1 MRFGL
6 LAGFVGLLVGFGL
19 GTAGCSNGGEEGD
32 PRLGSS
38 GQARPEILTP
48 ADLPP
53 LGSLELV
60 VTSEPRVRLGFK
72 QSAVIE
78 ALLTDGEGN
87 PVVGSS
93 VSFGLLGRPQD
104 ASLERIITVTDE
116 DGLASTTL
124 ITGAKPAAFS
134 VRVSAPGAY
143 DQLVDVAVSNAGFG
157 TLAVRARY
165 YGPRAA
171 NERTVV
177 TKAGGECDKLT
188 EDGVGDAMM
197 RLAKG
202 QDEVQFLA
210 LPANLDYAVL
220 GYAFGADGTV
230 VAQGCLEGV
239 RVRADGATN
248 VVIQY
253 RDQPINVGGELALHA
268 ELRSKGVATTLL
280 ATALNASTA
289 AVVND
294 ASGRPAPDLAEARFL
309 LDSLDGVLRSDAYKD
324 RPSMRSLADDLREAR
339 LLQSGAQRPD
349 VALGDLL
356 EARREGALY
365 VVDAFGKHSS
375 VVLARLGLDATL
387 KIDGSV
393 DPLELGVRTT
403 RLTALGVKRGQPP
416 VVLDL
421 PLDAE
426 PVLAT
431 AVLASEA
438 DQLLLEPSEIDVAFG
453 ALALQVM
460 RRVASTEVL
469 GEGAE
474 LRAALGCKTLQD
486 WLLTRAAPGPS
497 MCDQE
502 CIDAMCERAMARLL
516 GAAETALLGLDVVR
530 PTVTLSGPFEL
541 DDEDGDLRAE
551 QMNSEALSGA
561 WTAPSSELPNG
572 DLVCGTATAT
582 APSPLPAA
590 ESER

>member
-19 GTAGCSNGGEEGD
+19 GTAGCSSGGEEGD

-48 ADLPP
+48 AVLPP

-72 QSAVIE
+72 ESAVIE
-78 ALLTDGEGN
+78 ARLTDGEGN
-87 PVVGSS
+87 PVAGSS

-104 ASLERIITVTDE
+104 ASLERIITATDD

-124 ITGAKPAAFS
+124 MTGAKPAAFS

-165 YGPRAA
+165 YGARAA

-197 RLAKG
+197 RLAMG

-239 RVRADGATN
+239 RVRADSATN

-268 ELRSKGVATTLL
+268 ELRSEDVATTLL

-294 ASGRPAPDLAEARFL
+294 GSGRPAPDLAEARFL

-324 RPSMRSLADDLREAR
+324 RPSMRTLADDLREAR

-349 VALGDLL
+349 AALADLL

-365 VVDAFGKHSS
+365 VVDALGKYGS

-453 ALALQVM
+453 ALALQVL

-486 WLLTRAAPGPS
+486 WLLTQAAPGPS
-497 MCDQE
+497 TCDQD

-530 PTVTLSGPFEL
+530 PTVTLWGPFEL
-541 DDEDGDLRAE
+541 DDDDGDLRAE
-551 QMNSEALSGA
+551 QMNSEELSGK
-561 WTAPSSELPNG
+561 WTAPSSELPDG
-572 DLVCGTATAT
+572 DRVRGTATAT
-582 APSPLPAA
+582 ARSPLPEA